1 MSAVAKKWKKLT
13 PADVAE
19 IRLRVQ
25 AGETKTALGREYGVA
40 MQTVAYHVQG
50 KALAGAYAKA
60 LSAAA
65 EARRRGDR
73 ALAAR
78 HLENAARAL
87 LEEKP

>member
-65 EARRRGDR
+65 EARRLGRCD
-73 ALAAR
+73 LAAL
-78 HLENAARAL
+78 HLNAAAKAVIS
-87 LEEKP
+87 EQP

>member
-40 MQTVAYHVQG
+40 MQTIAYHVAG
-50 KALAGAYAKA
+50 KALRGAYSAALAGACEARRTGKLA
-60 LSAAA
+60 QAAQHLTEAA
-65 EARRRGDR
+65 EA
-73 ALAAR
+73 
-78 HLENAARAL
+78 L
-87 LEEKP
+87 LKGES